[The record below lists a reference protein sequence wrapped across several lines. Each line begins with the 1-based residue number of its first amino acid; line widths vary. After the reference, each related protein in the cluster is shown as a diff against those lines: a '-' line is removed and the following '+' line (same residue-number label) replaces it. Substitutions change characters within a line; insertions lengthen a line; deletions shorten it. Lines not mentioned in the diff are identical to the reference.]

1 MSSLPSFDTENEPK
15 ISRSVEKFFKDYKVM
30 ELLRRCG
37 LRKSKGIP
45 LWSILSYIFSNV
57 FPDRSMYMQQK
68 SGKCTAGFSKNT
80 YYRFM
85 QNPHINWLR
94 FTILLAE
101 RIVNGHLKDLTSDQR
116 ADCFVFDDSLYS
128 RTGYKKTELAA
139 KVFDHVS
146 MTYKKGFRMMTMGWT
161 DGSSFVPIAS
171 SLLSSKNDQNVIGT
185 TKKIDKRTIAAKRRI
200 MAQSKGTD
208 VVIQLLDQALK
219 AGLTAKY
226 VMFDTWF
233 SNPHQIV
240 QISQRGLN
248 VIAMV
253 KKSSKITYEFEGKR
267 MNVKQIFNA
276 CKKRRGRSRYL
287 LSVPVKVGDPAKDG
301 AQIDARIVCV
311 RNRSNRKDWIALIC
325 TDMTIDENEIIRIY
339 GKRWDIEV
347 FEVFFKTCKSFLKL
361 GTEYHGLSYD
371 ALTAHTAFVFLR
383 YMFMSVE
390 KRDDE
395 DDRTIGELFYC
406 MVDELADI
414 TFNHSLQI
422 LVEAHVRECERDL
435 PTDRRADGKVHQRFH
450 FTPPEV
456 HARGYIAI
464 TSSLIEYLLAK
475 LLSFQGFIV
484 LFGMGSLN
492 IN

>member
-1 MSSLPSFDTENEPK
+1 F
-15 ISRSVEKFFKDYKVM
+15 
-30 ELLRRCG
+30 
-37 LRKSKGIP
+37 
-45 LWSILSYIFSNV
+45 W
-57 FPDRSMYMQQK
+57 
-68 SGKCTAGFSKNT
+68 
-80 YYRFM
+80 
-85 QNPHINWLR
+85 
-94 FTILLAE
+94 
-101 RIVNGHLKDLTSDQR
+101 
-116 ADCFVFDDSLYS
+116 
-128 RTGYKKTELAA
+128 
-139 KVFDHVS
+139 
-146 MTYKKGFRMMTMGWT
+146 MMTMGWT

-185 TKKIDKRTIAAKRRI
+185 TKKIDKRTIASKRRI

-276 CKKRRGRSRYL
+276 CKKRQGRSRYL

-347 FEVFFKTCKSFLKL
+347 FFKTCKSFLKL

-395 DDRTIGELFYC
+395 DDRTMGELFYC
-406 MVDELADI
+406 MIDELADI
-414 TFNHSLQI
+414 TFHHSLQI
-422 LVEAHVRECERDL
+422 LVEAMFESVKEIFQPTEEQMERFTKAFISRL
-435 PTDRRADGKVHQRFH
+435 PKYMQEALS
-450 FTPPEV
+450 P
-456 HARGYIAI
+456 
-464 TSSLIEYLLAK
+464 SLVA
-475 LLSFQGFIV
+475 
-484 LFGMGSLN
+484 
-492 IN
+492 

>member
-1 MSSLPSFDTENEPK
+1 
-15 ISRSVEKFFKDYKVM
+15 
-30 ELLRRCG
+30 
-37 LRKSKGIP
+37 
-45 LWSILSYIFSNV
+45 
-57 FPDRSMYMQQK
+57 
-68 SGKCTAGFSKNT
+68 
-80 YYRFM
+80 
-85 QNPHINWLR
+85 
-94 FTILLAE
+94 
-101 RIVNGHLKDLTSDQR
+101 
-116 ADCFVFDDSLYS
+116 
-128 RTGYKKTELAA
+128 
-139 KVFDHVS
+139 
-146 MTYKKGFRMMTMGWT
+146 
-161 DGSSFVPIAS
+161 
-171 SLLSSKNDQNVIGT
+171 
-185 TKKIDKRTIAAKRRI
+185 

-219 AGLTAKY
+219 VGLTAKY

-233 SNPHQIV
+233 SKPHQIV

-287 LSVPVKVGDPAKDG
+287 LSVPVKVGDPAKDS

-347 FEVFFKTCKSFLKL
+347 FFKTCKSFLKF
-361 GTEYHGLSYD
+361 GTEYHGLSY
-371 ALTAHTAFVFLR
+371 ATNPGG
-383 YMFMSVE
+383 S
-390 KRDDE
+390 
-395 DDRTIGELFYC
+395 
-406 MVDELADI
+406 
-414 TFNHSLQI
+414 
-422 LVEAHVRECERDL
+422 HVRESERDL

>member
-1 MSSLPSFDTENEPK
+1 
-15 ISRSVEKFFKDYKVM
+15 
-30 ELLRRCG
+30 
-37 LRKSKGIP
+37 
-45 LWSILSYIFSNV
+45 
-57 FPDRSMYMQQK
+57 
-68 SGKCTAGFSKNT
+68 
-80 YYRFM
+80 M

-94 FTILLAE
+94 LTILLAE

-116 ADCFVFDDSLYS
+116 ADCFVFDDSPYS

-185 TKKIDKRTIAAKRRI
+185 T
-200 MAQSKGTD
+200 
-208 VVIQLLDQALK
+208 VIQLLDQALK

-347 FEVFFKTCKSFLKL
+347 FFKTCKSFLKL

-390 KRDDE
+390 KRNDE
-395 DDRTIGELFYC
+395 DDRTMGELFYC
-406 MVDELADI
+406 MIDELADI
-414 TFNHSLQI
+414 TFHHSLQI
-422 LVEAHVRECERDL
+422 LVEAMFESVKEIFQPTEEQMERFTKAFISRL
-435 PTDRRADGKVHQRFH
+435 PKYMQEALS
-450 FTPPEV
+450 P
-456 HARGYIAI
+456 
-464 TSSLIEYLLAK
+464 SLVA
-475 LLSFQGFIV
+475 
-484 LFGMGSLN
+484 
-492 IN
+492 

>member
-1 MSSLPSFDTENEPK
+1 MSSLPLFDTKNEPK
-15 ISRSVEKFFKDYKVM
+15 IARSVEKFFKDYKVM

-68 SGKCTAGFSKNT
+68 SGKCTSGFSKNT

-94 FTILLAE
+94 LTILLAE

-116 ADCFVFDDSLYS
+116 ADCFVFDDSPYS

-200 MAQSKGTD
+200 MARTGYKKTELAAKVFDHVSMTYKKGFRMMTMGWTDGSSFVPIASSLLSSKNDQNVIGTTKKINKRTIAAKRRIMARSKGTD

-253 KKSSKITYEFEGKR
+253 KKSSKITYE
-267 MNVKQIFNA
+267 
-276 CKKRRGRSRYL
+276 
-287 LSVPVKVGDPAKDG
+287 
-301 AQIDARIVCV
+301 
-311 RNRSNRKDWIALIC
+311 
-325 TDMTIDENEIIRIY
+325 
-339 GKRWDIEV
+339 
-347 FEVFFKTCKSFLKL
+347 
-361 GTEYHGLSYD
+361 
-371 ALTAHTAFVFLR
+371 
-383 YMFMSVE
+383 
-390 KRDDE
+390 
-395 DDRTIGELFYC
+395 
-406 MVDELADI
+406 
-414 TFNHSLQI
+414 
-422 LVEAHVRECERDL
+422 
-435 PTDRRADGKVHQRFH
+435 
-450 FTPPEV
+450 
-456 HARGYIAI
+456 
-464 TSSLIEYLLAK
+464 
-475 LLSFQGFIV
+475 
-484 LFGMGSLN
+484 
-492 IN
+492 

>member
-1 MSSLPSFDTENEPK
+1 
-15 ISRSVEKFFKDYKVM
+15 
-30 ELLRRCG
+30 
-37 LRKSKGIP
+37 
-45 LWSILSYIFSNV
+45 
-57 FPDRSMYMQQK
+57 
-68 SGKCTAGFSKNT
+68 
-80 YYRFM
+80 
-85 QNPHINWLR
+85 
-94 FTILLAE
+94 
-101 RIVNGHLKDLTSDQR
+101 
-116 ADCFVFDDSLYS
+116 
-128 RTGYKKTELAA
+128 
-139 KVFDHVS
+139 

-161 DGSSFVPIAS
+161 DGSTFVPIAS

-185 TKKIDKRTIAAKRRI
+185 TKKIDKRTIASKRRI

-347 FEVFFKTCKSFLKL
+347 FFKTCKSFLKL

-395 DDRTIGELFYC
+395 DDRTMGELFYC
-406 MVDELADI
+406 MIDELADI
-414 TFNHSLQI
+414 TFHHSLQI
-422 LVEAHVRECERDL
+422 LVEAMFESVKEIFQPTEEQMERFTKAFISRL
-435 PTDRRADGKVHQRFH
+435 PKYMQEALSVPAYRGDKNLVLLSVKELQPQLILQLLHHLRYRPLRDKLTLRRLLKAALFNYLAEHLQLFKIHRLTFSKIC
-450 FTPPEV
+450 PN
-456 HARGYIAI
+456 
-464 TSSLIEYLLAK
+464 YLLRLCNR
-475 LLSFQGFIV
+475 LLSIT
-484 LFGMGSLN
+484 LTLN
-492 IN
+492 PL

>member
-1 MSSLPSFDTENEPK
+1 MDPPLSQSLHHSCPQRTIRMSSGRPR
-15 ISRSVEKFFKDYKVM
+15 RS
-30 ELLRRCG
+30 
-37 LRKSKGIP
+37 
-45 LWSILSYIFSNV
+45 
-57 FPDRSMYMQQK
+57 
-68 SGKCTAGFSKNT
+68 
-80 YYRFM
+80 
-85 QNPHINWLR
+85 
-94 FTILLAE
+94 
-101 RIVNGHLKDLTSDQR
+101 TS
-116 ADCFVFDDSLYS
+116 
-128 RTGYKKTELAA
+128 
-139 KVFDHVS
+139 
-146 MTYKKGFRMMTMGWT
+146 
-161 DGSSFVPIAS
+161 
-171 SLLSSKNDQNVIGT
+171 
-185 TKKIDKRTIAAKRRI
+185 
-200 MAQSKGTD
+200 AQSRPRGGLWPNQRG

-253 KKSSKITYEFEGKR
+253 KKSSKITYEFEEKR
-267 MNVKQIFNA
+267 INVKQIFNA

-287 LSVPVKVGDPAKDG
+287 LSVPVKVGGPAKDG

-347 FEVFFKTCKSFLKL
+347 FFKTCKNFLKL

-395 DDRTIGELFYC
+395 DDRTIGELFSTLSQ
-406 MVDELADI
+406 VLS
-414 TFNHSLQI
+414 TI
-422 LVEAHVRECERDL
+422 L
-435 PTDRRADGKVHQRFH
+435 GN
-450 FTPPEV
+450 
-456 HARGYIAI
+456 
-464 TSSLIEYLLAK
+464 
-475 LLSFQGFIV
+475 FI
-484 LFGMGSLN
+484 LK
-492 IN
+492 

>member
-1 MSSLPSFDTENEPK
+1 
-15 ISRSVEKFFKDYKVM
+15 
-30 ELLRRCG
+30 
-37 LRKSKGIP
+37 
-45 LWSILSYIFSNV
+45 
-57 FPDRSMYMQQK
+57 
-68 SGKCTAGFSKNT
+68 
-80 YYRFM
+80 M
-85 QNPHINWLR
+85 QNTHINWLR

-116 ADCFVFDDSLYS
+116 ADLFVFDDSLYS
-128 RTGYKKTELAA
+128 RTGDKKTELAA

-146 MTYKKGFRMMTMGWT
+146 MTYKKGFRMMTMGLT
-161 DGSSFVPIAS
+161 DGSSFVPIA
-171 SLLSSKNDQNVIGT
+171 
-185 TKKIDKRTIAAKRRI
+185 AKMRI
-200 MAQSKGTD
+200 MTQSKGTD

-219 AGLTAKY
+219 TGLTAKY

-240 QISQRGLN
+240 QIKQRDLN

-253 KKSSKITYEFEGKR
+253 KKSSKITYEFDGKR
-267 MNVKQIFNA
+267 MNVKQIFSA

-287 LSVPVKVGDPAKDG
+287 LSVPVKVGDPVKDG
-301 AQIDARIVCV
+301 AQVDARIVCV

-325 TDMTIDENEIIRIY
+325 TDMTIDEDEIIIIY

-347 FEVFFKTCKSFLKL
+347 FLKTCKSFLKL

-371 ALTAHTAFVFLR
+371 ALTAHTAFVFLH

-406 MVDELADI
+406 MIDELADI

-422 LVEAHVRECERDL
+422 LMEAMFESVKEIFQPTEEQMERFTKAFISRL
-435 PTDRRADGKVHQRFH
+435 PKYMQ
-450 FTPPEV
+450 E
-456 HARGYIAI
+456 AI
-464 TSSLIEYLLAK
+464 LPSLVAQLDI
-475 LLSFQGFIV
+475 FW
-484 LFGMGSLN
+484 LN
-492 IN
+492 Y

>member
-15 ISRSVEKFFKDYKVM
+15 IARSVEKFFKDYKVT

-57 FPDRSMYMQQK
+57 FRDRSMYMQQK
-68 SGKCTAGFSKNT
+68 SGKCTSGFSKNT

-94 FTILLAE
+94 LTILLAE

-208 VVIQLLDQALK
+208 VV
-219 AGLTAKY
+219 
-226 VMFDTWF
+226 
-233 SNPHQIV
+233 
-240 QISQRGLN
+240 
-248 VIAMV
+248 
-253 KKSSKITYEFEGKR
+253 
-267 MNVKQIFNA
+267 
-276 CKKRRGRSRYL
+276 
-287 LSVPVKVGDPAKDG
+287 
-301 AQIDARIVCV
+301 AR
-311 RNRSNRKDWIALIC
+311 
-325 TDMTIDENEIIRIY
+325 
-339 GKRWDIEV
+339 
-347 FEVFFKTCKSFLKL
+347 
-361 GTEYHGLSYD
+361 
-371 ALTAHTAFVFLR
+371 
-383 YMFMSVE
+383 
-390 KRDDE
+390 
-395 DDRTIGELFYC
+395 
-406 MVDELADI
+406 
-414 TFNHSLQI
+414 
-422 LVEAHVRECERDL
+422 
-435 PTDRRADGKVHQRFH
+435 
-450 FTPPEV
+450 
-456 HARGYIAI
+456 
-464 TSSLIEYLLAK
+464 SSLESRAHC
-475 LLSFQGFIV
+475 QV
-484 LFGMGSLN
+484 RHV
-492 IN
+492 

>member
-15 ISRSVEKFFKDYKVM
+15 IARSVEKFFKDYKVM

-94 FTILLAE
+94 LTILLAE

-128 RTGYKKTELAA
+128 KTGYKKTELTA

-185 TKKIDKRTIAAKRRI
+185 TKKIDKRTI
-200 MAQSKGTD
+200 KGD
-208 VVIQLLDQALK
+208 HVVIQLLDQALK

-253 KKSSKITYEFEGKR
+253 KKSSKITYEFEEKR

-347 FEVFFKTCKSFLKL
+347 FFKTCKSFLKL

-390 KRDDE
+390 KLDDE
-395 DDRTIGELFYC
+395 DDRTIGELFSTLSQ
-406 MVDELADI
+406 VLS
-414 TFNHSLQI
+414 TI
-422 LVEAHVRECERDL
+422 L
-435 PTDRRADGKVHQRFH
+435 GN
-450 FTPPEV
+450 
-456 HARGYIAI
+456 
-464 TSSLIEYLLAK
+464 
-475 LLSFQGFIV
+475 FI
-484 LFGMGSLN
+484 LK
-492 IN
+492 

>member
-1 MSSLPSFDTENEPK
+1 MSSLPSFDTENKPQ
-15 ISRSVEKFFKDYKVM
+15 IGRSVEKFFKNYKVM

-57 FPDRSMYMQQK
+57 FRDRSMYMQQK

-85 QNPHINWLR
+85 QNLHINWLR
-94 FTILLAE
+94 LTILLAE

-128 RTGYKKTELAA
+128 RTGYKKTVLVA

-161 DGSSFVPIAS
+161 DRFSFVPIAS

-185 TKKIDKRTIAAKRRI
+185 TKKIDKRTIAAKRRV
-200 MAQSKGTD
+200 MAH

-226 VMFDTWF
+226 IMFDTWF

-276 CKKRRGRSRYL
+276 CKKHRGRSRYL

-301 AQIDARIVCV
+301 AQIDARIVRV

-347 FEVFFKTCKSFLKL
+347 FFKTCKSFLKL
-361 GTEYHGLSYD
+361 GTEYHGLLYD

-395 DDRTIGELFYC
+395 DDRTIGELFSTLSQ
-406 MVDELADI
+406 VLS
-414 TFNHSLQI
+414 TI
-422 LVEAHVRECERDL
+422 L
-435 PTDRRADGKVHQRFH
+435 GN
-450 FTPPEV
+450 
-456 HARGYIAI
+456 
-464 TSSLIEYLLAK
+464 
-475 LLSFQGFIV
+475 FI
-484 LFGMGSLN
+484 LK
-492 IN
+492 

>member
-1 MSSLPSFDTENEPK
+1 
-15 ISRSVEKFFKDYKVM
+15 
-30 ELLRRCG
+30 
-37 LRKSKGIP
+37 
-45 LWSILSYIFSNV
+45 
-57 FPDRSMYMQQK
+57 
-68 SGKCTAGFSKNT
+68 
-80 YYRFM
+80 
-85 QNPHINWLR
+85 
-94 FTILLAE
+94 
-101 RIVNGHLKDLTSDQR
+101 
-116 ADCFVFDDSLYS
+116 
-128 RTGYKKTELAA
+128 
-139 KVFDHVS
+139 
-146 MTYKKGFRMMTMGWT
+146 MTYKKGFRMMIMDWT

-219 AGLTAKY
+219 AGLTAKH

-267 MNVKQIFNA
+267 MNVKRIFNA
-276 CKKRRGRSRYL
+276 CKKHRGRSRCL

-301 AQIDARIVCV
+301 AQIDTRIVYV

-347 FEVFFKTCKSFLKL
+347 FFKTCKSFLKL
-361 GTEYHGLSYD
+361 GTEHHGLSYD

-383 YMFMSVE
+383 YMFMSIE

-395 DDRTIGELFYC
+395 DDRTMGELFYC
-406 MVDELADI
+406 MIDELADI

-422 LVEAHVRECERDL
+422 LVEAMFESVKEIFQPTEEQMER
-435 PTDRRADGKVHQRFH
+435 
-450 FTPPEV
+450 FTK
-456 HARGYIAI
+456 A
-464 TSSLIEYLLAK
+464 SFLA
-475 LLSFQGFIV
+475 FQ
-484 LFGMGSLN
+484 STCKRHYRHH
-492 IN
+492 

>member
-1 MSSLPSFDTENEPK
+1 MLKSS
-15 ISRSVEKFFKDYKVM
+15 SRTTK
-30 ELLRRCG
+30 
-37 LRKSKGIP
+37 
-45 LWSILSYIFSNV
+45 LWSFSV
-57 FPDRSMYMQQK
+57 DVGFASPKESHFGRSFHTSSVMYFQTEA
-68 SGKCTAGFSKNT
+68 CTCNRSLASVLLASPKTPTIDSCRIHISTGF
-80 YYRFM
+80 R
-85 QNPHINWLR
+85 L
-94 FTILLAE
+94 TILLAE

-185 TKKIDKRTIAAKRRI
+185 TKKIDKRTIASKRRI

-276 CKKRRGRSRYL
+276 YKKRRGRSRYL

-347 FEVFFKTCKSFLKL
+347 FFKTCKSFLKL

-395 DDRTIGELFYC
+395 DDRTMGELFYC
-406 MVDELADI
+406 MIDELADI
-414 TFNHSLQI
+414 TFHHSLQI
-422 LVEAHVRECERDL
+422 LVEAMFESVKEIFQPTEEQMERFTKAFISRL
-435 PTDRRADGKVHQRFH
+435 PKYMQEALS
-450 FTPPEV
+450 P
-456 HARGYIAI
+456 
-464 TSSLIEYLLAK
+464 SLVA
-475 LLSFQGFIV
+475 
-484 LFGMGSLN
+484 
-492 IN
+492 

>member
-1 MSSLPSFDTENEPK
+1 
-15 ISRSVEKFFKDYKVM
+15 
-30 ELLRRCG
+30 
-37 LRKSKGIP
+37 
-45 LWSILSYIFSNV
+45 
-57 FPDRSMYMQQK
+57 
-68 SGKCTAGFSKNT
+68 
-80 YYRFM
+80 
-85 QNPHINWLR
+85 
-94 FTILLAE
+94 
-101 RIVNGHLKDLTSDQR
+101 
-116 ADCFVFDDSLYS
+116 
-128 RTGYKKTELAA
+128 
-139 KVFDHVS
+139 
-146 MTYKKGFRMMTMGWT
+146 
-161 DGSSFVPIAS
+161 
-171 SLLSSKNDQNVIGT
+171 
-185 TKKIDKRTIAAKRRI
+185 

-253 KKSSKITYEFEGKR
+253 KKSSKITYEFEGKQ

-325 TDMTIDENEIIRIY
+325 KDMTIDENEIIRIY

-347 FEVFFKTCKSFLKL
+347 FFKTCKSFLKL
-361 GTEYHGLSYD
+361 GTEYHGP
-371 ALTAHTAFVFLR
+371 LTAHTAFVFLR

-422 LVEAHVRECERDL
+422 LVEAMFESVKEIFQPTEELMGRFTNAFISRL
-435 PTDRRADGKVHQRFH
+435 PKYMQEAVS
-450 FTPPEV
+450 P
-456 HARGYIAI
+456 
-464 TSSLIEYLLAK
+464 SLAA
-475 LLSFQGFIV
+475 
-484 LFGMGSLN
+484 
-492 IN
+492 

>member
-1 MSSLPSFDTENEPK
+1 MSSLPSFDTKNEPQ

-45 LWSILSYIFSNV
+45 LWSVLSYIFSNV
-57 FPDRSMYMQQK
+57 FRDRSMYMQQK
-68 SGKCTAGFSKNT
+68 SGKCTSGFSKNT

-101 RIVNGHLKDLTSDQR
+101 KIINEHLKDLTSDQR

-161 DGSSFVPIAS
+161 DGSTFVPIAS

-185 TKKIDKRTIAAKRRI
+185 TKKIDKRTIASKRRI

-276 CKKRRGRSRYL
+276 RKKRRGRSRYL

-347 FEVFFKTCKSFLKL
+347 FFKTCKSFLKL

-395 DDRTIGELFYC
+395 DDRTMGELFYC
-406 MVDELADI
+406 MIDELADI
-414 TFNHSLQI
+414 TFHHSLQI
-422 LVEAHVRECERDL
+422 LVEAMFESVKEIFQPTEEQMERFTKAFISRL
-435 PTDRRADGKVHQRFH
+435 PKYMQKALS
-450 FTPPEV
+450 P
-456 HARGYIAI
+456 
-464 TSSLIEYLLAK
+464 SLVA
-475 LLSFQGFIV
+475 
-484 LFGMGSLN
+484 
-492 IN
+492 

>member
-45 LWSILSYIFSNV
+45 LWSVLSYIFSNV
-57 FPDRSMYMQQK
+57 FRDRSMYMQQK

-146 MTYKKGFRMMTMGWT
+146 MTYKKGFRMMIMDWT

-171 SLLSSKNDQNVIGT
+171 SPVCQMRSSEFT
-185 TKKIDKRTIAAKRRI
+185 T
-200 MAQSKGTD
+200 
-208 VVIQLLDQALK
+208 
-219 AGLTAKY
+219 
-226 VMFDTWF
+226 
-233 SNPHQIV
+233 
-240 QISQRGLN
+240 
-248 VIAMV
+248 
-253 KKSSKITYEFEGKR
+253 
-267 MNVKQIFNA
+267 
-276 CKKRRGRSRYL
+276 
-287 LSVPVKVGDPAKDG
+287 KDG
-301 AQIDARIVCV
+301 ASR
-311 RNRSNRKDWIALIC
+311 
-325 TDMTIDENEIIRIY
+325 
-339 GKRWDIEV
+339 
-347 FEVFFKTCKSFLKL
+347 FFFKTCKSFLKL
-361 GTEYHGLSYD
+361 GTEYHDLSYD

-422 LVEAHVRECERDL
+422 LVEAMFESAKEIFQPTEELMERFTNAFISRL
-435 PTDRRADGKVHQRFH
+435 PKYMQ
-450 FTPPEV
+450 E
-456 HARGYIAI
+456 AI
-464 TSSLIEYLLAK
+464 SPSLAA
-475 LLSFQGFIV
+475 
-484 LFGMGSLN
+484 
-492 IN
+492 